1 MAVKDSAFHCA
12 VLFCRLEDSY
22 RSADGIVAD
31 RSLTEAGRLMKV
43 PASKQDLA
51 LTGETETAL
60 VCCTEAVRLGALA
73 VAARLAAVEPEAG
86 CCTEA
91 ALVVSLVAARSV
103 AVEPEAGCCT
113 EAALAVLLA
122 AARLAARVDRFRL
135 EGLAVWLVADRK
147 KLVEQRDEEQGFGT
161 DSKTNTVHLVQG
173 GAAPGAR
180 AVDSLGLG

>member
-31 RSLTEAGRLMKV
+31 RSLTEAGKLMKV

-91 ALVVSLVAARSV
+91 ALAVS
-103 AVEPEAGCCT
+103 
-113 EAALAVLLA
+113 LA
-122 AARLAARVDRFRL
+122 AARLAARVNRFRL
-135 EGLAVWLVADRK
+135 EGLAIWLVADRK